1 MLFLN
6 FGDNVL
12 GRYTLRLRISRII
25 NISLFSK
32 IILKS
37 LGLLST
43 VLTKSNIAIMR
54 SIFYSKKSWMNTDQ
68 KKKKMKLLSRPNLY
82 ITNKVRELMKIREY
96 WRKLARRTGDLD
108 AWMKYR
114 SLKRKVKR
122 EIRQTERE
130 FIADQVNRSCIPKNS
145 TSQRSF
151 SRDDKTVADEFNR
164 FFTSVGHAD
173 KINSLVLSMYLQPL
187 KANFCSIENT

>member
-1 MLFLN
+1 MNKNFKNYQHKSFLQDISQVPWSAVDCFDNIEHSHNAFNLLFKE
-6 FGDNVL
+6 VL
-12 GRYTLRLRISRII
+12 DEHTP
-25 NISLFSK
+25 K
-32 IILKS
+32 
-37 LGLLST
+37 
-43 VLTKSNIAIMR
+43 
-54 SIFYSKKSWMNTDQ
+54 

-82 ITNKVRELMKIREY
+82 ITDKVRELMKIREY
-96 WRKLARRTGDLD
+96 WRKLARRTGDPD

-130 FIADQVNRSCIPKNS
+130 SIADQVKRSCIPKKS

-173 KINSLVLSMYLQPL
+173 KINSLVLSM
-187 KANFCSIENT
+187 

>member
-32 IILKS
+32 IFLKS

-43 VLTKSNIAIMR
+43 VLTTSNLAIMR
-54 SIFYSKKSWMNTDQ
+54 SIFYSKKSWMNTHQ
-68 KKKKMKLLSRPNLY
+68 KKKLKLLNQPNLY
-82 ITNKVRELMKIREY
+82 IMDKVRELMKIREY
-96 WRKLARRTGDLD
+96 LRKSARRTGDLD

-130 FIADQVNRSCIPKNS
+130 SIADQVKISCIPKTS

-173 KINSLVLSMYLQPL
+173 KINSLVLSM
-187 KANFCSIENT
+187 

>member
-6 FGDNVL
+6 FSDNVL

-32 IILKS
+32 IFLKS

-43 VLTKSNIAIMR
+43 VLTTSNIAIMR
-54 SIFYSKKSWMNTDQ
+54 SVFYSKKSWMNTHQ
-68 KKKKMKLLSRPNLY
+68 KKKKKRWNYYLY
-82 ITNKVRELMKIREY
+82 ITDKVRELMKIWEY

-114 SLKRKVKR
+114 SLKRNVKR

-130 FIADQVNRSCIPKNS
+130 SIADQVKRSCIPKKS

-151 SRDDKTVADEFNR
+151 SKDDKTVADEFNR
-164 FFTSVGHAD
+164 FFTSVGHAY
-173 KINSLVLSMYLQPL
+173 KINSLVLSM
-187 KANFCSIENT
+187 

>member
-6 FGDNVL
+6 FGDNVP
-12 GRYTLRLRISRII
+12 GRYTLRIRISRII

-32 IILKS
+32 IFLKS

-43 VLTKSNIAIMR
+43 VLTTSNIAIMR
-54 SIFYSKKSWMNTDQ
+54 SIFYSKKSWMNTHQ
-68 KKKKMKLLSRPNLY
+68 EKKLKLLSQPNLY
-82 ITNKVRELMKIREY
+82 ITDKVRELMKIREY
-96 WRKLARRTGDLD
+96 WRKSARRTGDLD

-130 FIADQVNRSCIPKNS
+130 SIADQVK
-145 TSQRSF
+145 
-151 SRDDKTVADEFNR
+151 
-164 FFTSVGHAD
+164 
-173 KINSLVLSMYLQPL
+173 
-187 KANFCSIENT
+187 